1 MSIRQPTNDFIG
13 RAHRSSA
20 PPSVNANDAARRAT
34 GEEEQQLSLVDQE
47 AIATPARQRPG
58 RPWWGKGATLALVSS
73 LGVALI
79 TGTPAFI
86 SPAGAQPAG
95 TAKTESAATSAPTVD
110 VAAVAAA
117 TDPAVVDVD
126 TVLDGLEGGGA
137 AAGTGM
143 VVSPNGLIV
152 TNNHVVQG
160 ADTVTVVVQG
170 HGSHTAGVIGT
181 DPAADVAVLK
191 VAGLSALPTVQFG
204 DSSTVVVGDPV
215 VAIGNALGLGGSP
228 TVTQGIISATGR
240 TITASDGTGSN
251 PETLYG
257 LLQTDAPIAPGNSG
271 GPLVDAADQVIG
283 MDTAGASAG
292 TTGASLGFAI
302 PSTTVLTIADQIE
315 AHKDLP
321 GLVYGRQ
328 AFLGVDVVDSSLAGG
343 VSFGAGP
350 GFGPVASTPN
360 RTHGV
365 IVAAVDPASP
375 AATVGIESGDVIT
388 AVNGQATATTTAL
401 SNAIEAKKPGQVVSL
416 TVGTEAGTE
425 TIQVHLAQAPVDFE
439 VSIQL

>member
-1 MSIRQPTNDFIG
+1 MSMLQPTNDFAG
-13 RAHRSSA
+13 RADRSRGPRSM
-20 PPSVNANDAARRAT
+20 NANDAGLRAT
-34 GEEEQQLSLVDQE
+34 GKEEQQMSSVDLE
-47 AIATPARQRPG
+47 AMATPGRQRPG
-58 RPWWGKGATLALVSS
+58 RARRRKGATLALMSFF
-73 LGVALI
+73 GAALI
-79 TGTPAFI
+79 TGTPALVG
-86 SPAGAQPAG
+86 PAGAQAAG
-95 TAKTESAATSAPTVD
+95 TPKAEGAATSATTID

-152 TNNHVVQG
+152 TNNHVVEG
-160 ADTVTVVVQG
+160 ADTVTVVVPG
-170 HGSHTAGVIGT
+170 HGSRTATVIGT
-181 DPAADVAVLK
+181 DPSADVAVLK

-204 DSSTVVVGDPV
+204 GSSSVIVGDPV

-240 TITASDGTGSN
+240 TITASDETGSN
-251 PETLYG
+251 PETLRG

-302 PSTTVLTIADQIE
+302 PSTTVLAIADEIE

-328 AFLGVDVVDSSLAGG
+328 AFLGVDVVDGSPAGG
-343 VSFGAGP
+343 A
-350 GFGPVASTPN
+350 GFGFGVGSVASTPN
-360 RTHGV
+360 GTPGV
-365 IVAAVDPASP
+365 VVAAVDPASP

-388 AVNGQATATTTAL
+388 AVNGQPTATTTAL
-401 SNAIEAKKPGQVVSL
+401 SDAIEAEQPGQVVSL
-416 TVGTEAGTE
+416 TVSTQSGTE
-425 TIQVHLAQAPVDFE
+425 TIPVHLAQAPVDFE
-439 VSIQL
+439 LSVQL

>member
-1 MSIRQPTNDFIG
+1 MSIPHPKSDLAG
-13 RAHRSSA
+13 RAHQFNGA
-20 PPSVNANDAARRAT
+20 PSMNANDAVPRASG
-34 GEEEQQLSLVDQE
+34 GEKQQMSTFDGE
-47 AIATPARQRPG
+47 GTASPARPRPE
-58 RPWWGKGATLALVSS
+58 RRRWRKGATLALVSA

-86 SPAGAQPAG
+86 SSAGAQAAG
-95 TAKTESAATSAPTVD
+95 TAKAEGPATSASTID

-117 TDPAVVDVD
+117 TDPAVVDVN

-143 VVSPNGLIV
+143 VVSPNGVIV

-160 ADTVTVVVQG
+160 ADTVTVVVPG
-170 HGSHTAGVIGT
+170 HGSHNASVIGT
-181 DPAADVAVLK
+181 GPSADVAVLK
-191 VAGLSALPTVQFG
+191 VAGLSGLPTVKFG
-204 DSSTVVVGDPV
+204 GSSTVIVGEPV

-240 TITASDGTGSN
+240 MITASDGTGAG

-292 TTGASLGFAI
+292 ATGASLGFAI
-302 PSTTVLTIADQIE
+302 PSATVLTVADQIE
-315 AHKDLP
+315 AHQSRP

-328 AFLGVDVVDSSLAGG
+328 AFLGVDVVDSSPAGG
-343 VSFGAGP
+343 ASFGPGP
-350 GFGPVASTPN
+350 GVGPVASTPN
-360 RTHGV
+360 RTAGV
-365 IVAAVDPASP
+365 VVAGLDPDSP
-375 AATVGIESGDVIT
+375 AARAGIGSGDVIT
-388 AVNGQATATTTAL
+388 AVNGQATATTAAL
-401 SNAIEAKKPGQVVSL
+401 SNVIEAKKPGQIVSL
-416 TVGTEAGTE
+416 TVSTEAGTE
-425 TIQVHLAQAPVDFE
+425 AIPVRLAPAPVDF
-439 VSIQL
+439 QLSVQL

>member
-1 MSIRQPTNDFIG
+1 MSILHPTSESSG
-13 RAHRSSA
+13 RAHRSTGATSINAIEAVPPGSA
-20 PPSVNANDAARRAT
+20 
-34 GEEEQQLSLVDQE
+34 GEKQQMSRFDDKG
-47 AIATPARQRPG
+47 IASPALLRPG
-58 RPWWGKGATLALVSS
+58 QARWRKTEALALVSA

-79 TGTPAFI
+79 TGTPEFI

-95 TAKTESAATSAPTVD
+95 TATAEATATSPTTVD

-117 TDPAVVDVD
+117 TDPAVVDVN

-160 ADTVTVVVQG
+160 ADTVTVVVPG
-170 HGSHTAGVIGT
+170 HGSRTASVIGT
-181 DPAADVAVLK
+181 DPSADVAVLK

-204 DSSTVVVGDPV
+204 DSSTVIVGDPV

-240 TITASDGTGSN
+240 TITASDGTGAN

-271 GPLVDAADQVIG
+271 GPLVDGADQVIG

-292 TTGASLGFAI
+292 TAGASLGFAI
-302 PSTTVLTIADQIE
+302 PSTTVLTIADEIE
-315 AHKDLP
+315 AHTDFP

-328 AFLGVDVVDSSLAGG
+328 AFLGVDVVDSSPAGG
-343 VSFGAGP
+343 ASFGAGP

-360 RTHGV
+360 RSAGV
-365 IVAAVDPASP
+365 VVAALDPASP
-375 AATVGIESGDVIT
+375 AARAGIETGDVIT
-388 AVNGQATATTTAL
+388 AVNGQATATTAAL

-416 TVGTEAGTE
+416 RVSTEAGTE
-425 TIQVHLAQAPVDFE
+425 TVQVPLAQAPVDFE
-439 VSIQL
+439 LSVQL